1 MEDIT
6 DYLLNFKYPPN
17 HNRPNLKY
25 GDEIHYGC
33 ALGLINNR
41 PVSYMKLGL
50 PKQAEC
56 RLLKNKRYAECYL
69 YGIYLYNQ
77 LTTDLKFH
85 YTTIQYN
92 YNQVSKKHKD
102 KKNIGE
108 SYIVAIGDY
117 TGGRLKV
124 WKDEKGEGDPDYIDI
139 KNKLYKFN
147 GSKYYHETEEFVGTR
162 ISLVYFSIL

>member
-1 MEDIT
+1 MEEISQ
-6 DYLLNFKYPPN
+6 YLLNFKYPKN

-25 GDEIHYGC
+25 KDEDHYGF

-41 PVSYMKLGL
+41 PVSYTKLGL
-50 PKQAEC
+50 PKQAPC
-56 RLLKNKRYAECYL
+56 RLLQNKRMAECYL
-69 YGIYLYNQ
+69 YGIYLYNE

-92 YNQVSKKHKD
+92 FNQVSKKHKD

-108 SYIVAIGDY
+108 SYIIALGDY

-124 WKDEKGEGDPDYIDI
+124 WWDENKDPEYIDI

-147 GSKYYHETEEFVGTR
+147 GSKYYHETEAFEGTR
-162 ISLVYFSIL
+162 LSLVYFSIL

>member
-25 GDEIHYGC
+25 GDEIHHGC

-69 YGIYLYNQ
+69 
-77 LTTDLKFH
+77 LTTDLAFH

-92 YNQVSKKHKD
+92 FNQVSKKHKD